1 MINRNINKILVL
13 SLLVGS
19 FYACQEEAVQTPAS
33 EKPVQTPA
41 PEKPVEEIVVDNIT
55 YQVPTPNELFAVL
68 KYADIKYDNNVVND
82 VANVNNYSTK
92 SAKALNFGVYAA
104 DLAYASSLGSSND
117 ASEYFET
124 IKKLSADLGVENA
137 LDEAIMSRIQNNM
150 EAANGDS
157 LFYLSNETYYK
168 AYSYLEEND
177 RSDVLGM
184 IVMGGW
190 IEGLN
195 IMLNVAEFEEGSE
208 LSERIADQQIT
219 MFNLKQFAKSLDNE
233 DVNNILDQM
242 TSIDDL
248 FSSLEYIESDEEIST
263 SVKKEEGDDV
273 YVLGGGDV
281 LTINAEQHSQLKSLV
296 SDLRS
301 QIIDGSL

>member
-1 MINRNINKILVL
+1 MKIKSFKILNFALVL
-13 SLLVGS
+13 TLFSCSSSQSENTSINEDVIED
-19 FYACQEEAVQTPAS
+19 QTEAVVNEMSDDVSAF
-33 EKPVQTPA
+33 
-41 PEKPVEEIVVDNIT
+41 

-208 LSERIADQQIT
+208 LSSRIADQKLT
-219 MFNLKQFAKSLDNE
+219 MSNLLVFASRLQNDDINDIVSEMSSIE
-233 DVNNILDQM
+233 DLLN
-242 TSIDDL
+242 
-248 FSSLEYIESDEEIST
+248 SLEYVSSENELSTTVESDHGE
-263 SVKKEEGDDV
+263 DV
-273 YVLGGGDV
+273 VVLGGGDV
-281 LTINAEQHSQLKSLV
+281 LTINAEQHAELKSLV
-296 SDLRS
+296 SELRS
-301 QIIDGSL
+301 SIIEGSL